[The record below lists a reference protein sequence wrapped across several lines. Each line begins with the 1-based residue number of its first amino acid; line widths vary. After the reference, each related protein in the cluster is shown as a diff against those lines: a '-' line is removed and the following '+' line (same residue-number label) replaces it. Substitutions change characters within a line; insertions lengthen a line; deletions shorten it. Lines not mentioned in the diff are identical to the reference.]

1 MNTNEK
7 TTDKQTVLITVTAI
21 ALSGCADMSA
31 TGMNPTDPS
40 YSTVRKASDSECE
53 GELLSTDHIDVVF
66 DRLLKHFPEAFTHRG
81 KSRYANVS
89 KNWRLRALEY
99 QVIPGIVYTVSGFI
113 PNDTATD
120 RWMQFDIQHNPMG
133 GSVIRYNTLGYSDCA
148 DIHRRLDQ
156 GLVQGVDGS
165 KRWSAS

>member
-1 MNTNEK
+1 MNTIK
-7 TTDKQTVLITVTAI
+7 TLLLTVTGI

-31 TGMNPTDPS
+31 TGINQTDLS
-40 YSTVRKASDSECE
+40 YSAVMKAPYHECD
-53 GELLSTDHIDVVF
+53 GELLSTAHIDVVF
-66 DRLLKHFPEAFTHRG
+66 DRLIKRFPDAFLQRG
-81 KSRYANVS
+81 KSRYAKVS

-99 QVIPGIVYTVSGFI
+99 QVIPGVVYTVSGFI

-133 GSVIRYNTLGYSDCA
+133 GSVIRYNTLGYTDCA
-148 DIHRRLDQ
+148 DLHRRLDQ
-156 GLVQGVDGS
+156 GLTQGIDGS